1 MENRSLLQP
10 EQLQAYL
17 DRIGLQQPVTADLES
32 LNRLL
37 LAHLTHIPFD
47 SLDIWG
53 AGVCPSLEMGDIYRK
68 LVENRRGGYCF
79 EQNTLFRGALNSL
92 GFDAYQVVACL
103 VNPDGSIQPPAHNVV
118 LCRLDGRK
126 YFLDV
131 GFGGPVPYQALE
143 LRQDRQQEFQL
154 TEQGGVYT
162 LLRWEAGEPR
172 PFLRFRDVPVSVTEL
187 IPLNFYISQNP
198 TSHFRHIIH
207 VNQRGADGTT
217 RVIEGREFKY
227 HTPQGVVTQPIESI
241 AQLREILETEF
252 QMKPEHLLLRQTL

>member
-1 MENRSLLQP
+1 MENCILLQP
-10 EQLQAYL
+10 ELLRAYL
-17 DRIGLQQPVTADLES
+17 DRIGLRQSVTENLEN

-53 AGVCPSLEMGDIYRK
+53 AGVCPSLELEDIYRK

-79 EQNTLFRGALNSL
+79 EQNTLFRAALNSL
-92 GFDAYQVVACL
+92 GFDAYQAVACL
-103 VNPDGSIQPPAHNVV
+103 MNPDGSIQPPAHNVV
-118 LCRLDGRK
+118 LCRLGGRK

-143 LRQDRQQEFQL
+143 LRPGLQQEFQL
-154 TEQGGVYT
+154 TQQDGVYT
-162 LLRWEAGEPR
+162 LLRQKDGILR

-207 VNQRGADGTT
+207 VNQRSTDGTT

-227 HTPQGVVTQPIESI
+227 HTPQGGVTQPIESI

-252 QMKPEHLLLRQTL
+252 QMKPEHLLLRKTL